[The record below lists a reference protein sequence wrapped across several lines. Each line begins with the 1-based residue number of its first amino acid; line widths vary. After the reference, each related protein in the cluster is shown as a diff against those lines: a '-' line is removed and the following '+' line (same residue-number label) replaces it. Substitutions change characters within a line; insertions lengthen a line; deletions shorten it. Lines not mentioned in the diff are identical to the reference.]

1 MDQIVVMKDGKFS
14 EIGTYRQLL
23 ENGGD
28 FAGRIVIPLSH
39 SIPKEWNAPMLE
51 NKGHK

>member
-28 FAGRIVIPLSH
+28 FAGRKVIYSFTFLTKGKDTPT
-39 SIPKEWNAPMLE
+39 LE
-51 NKGHK
+51 

>member
-14 EIGTYRQLL
+14 EIGTYQQLL

-28 FAGRIVIPLSH
+28 FAGRIVIVTPSH
-39 SIPKEWNAPMLE
+39 SITK
-51 NKGHK
+51 

>member
-14 EIGTYRQLL
+14 EIGTYQQLL

-28 FAGRIVIPLSH
+28 FAGRIVITLSH
-39 SIPKEWNAPMLE
+39 SITK
-51 NKGHK
+51 